1 MRRLV
6 AVGEQRVDPRKAF
19 GVAWVASFLSLVAIL
34 GLTFFV
40 MYAFTLAGA

>member
-1 MRRLV
+1 MKKLV

-19 GVAWVASFLSLVAIL
+19 GVAWVAAFLSLVAIL

-40 MYAFTLAGA
+40 MLALSTAP